1 MLGNE
6 LIAVISWLETRVR
19 TKGYLWWRIIIP
31 STVWRRIR
39 RPLSWRLTR
48 DCGRSFYGIV
58 LRTSQ
63 GTCDRIR
70 GLTSWAR
77 DIGMLAR
84 AAKWSTWKCP
94 HVRSVQYN
102 KWQDRIYGRIN
113 ERNTTIKTGATL
125 AAAVSVRPFP
135 KSRITMFCITNSRS
149 YGPFSIYQC

>member
-94 HVRSVQYN
+94 HVRSVPYN
-102 KWQDRIYGRIN
+102 KWEDRIYGHIN
-113 ERNTTIKTGATL
+113 ERNKTYKNRCYFGCGLKMCMLDHSQNQKLESLCFA
-125 AAAVSVRPFP
+125 
-135 KSRITMFCITNSRS
+135 
-149 YGPFSIYQC
+149 